1 MLEPVND
8 SIGEYLV
15 SARSFAEY
23 AAFFDLGPDDL
34 RGSVLDCPGG
44 GASFTATAASRGAGA
59 VAVDPAYADPPADVT
74 ARVRAELARG
84 KAWVTA
90 RTSRYEWGFHRDPET
105 LTRGRTESAR
115 LFAAD
120 IAAHPE
126 RYRVGSLPHL
136 PFADEAFDLVLSSH
150 FLFTYADRLDR
161 AFHLAAL
168 RELRRVARGQ
178 VRVFPVVDQAGGRLD
193 DLVDNLVHA
202 ITADG
207 VRVERRQVPYEFQR
221 GADTMLVLHPPSR

>member
-1 MLEPVND
+1 MND

-44 GASFTATAASRGAGA
+44 GASFTATAASRGVDAI
-59 VAVDPAYADPPADVT
+59 AVDPAYTEPPAEV
-74 ARVRAELARG
+74 AGRVRAELDRG
-84 KAWVTA
+84 SAWVTA
-90 RTSRYEWGFHRDPET
+90 RAGRYEWGFHHDPEA
-105 LTRGRTESAR
+105 LTRSRTESAR

-126 RYRVGSLPHL
+126 RYRFGTLPNL
-136 PFADEAFDLVLSSH
+136 PFADGAFDLVLSSH

-161 AFHLAAL
+161 DFHLAAL

-178 VRVFPVVDQAGGRLD
+178 VRVFPLVDHAGGRLD
-193 DLVDNLVHA
+193 SLVDDLVRVFA
-202 ITADG
+202 EDG
-207 VRVERRQVPYEFQR
+207 VRAERRRVPYEFQR
-221 GADTMLVLHPPSR
+221 GADTMLVLHPPGR

>member
-1 MLEPVND
+1 MSD

-23 AAFFDLGPDDL
+23 SAFFDLGEDDL

-44 GASFTATAASRGAGA
+44 GASFTATAASRGADA
-59 VAVDPAYADPPADVT
+59 IAADPAYADPPAEVA
-74 ARVRAELARG
+74 ARVRAEVDRG
-84 KAWVTA
+84 GAWVTA
-90 RTSRYEWGFHRDPET
+90 RTGRYEWGFHHDPET
-105 LTRGRTESAR
+105 LTRGRAESAR

-120 IAAHPE
+120 ITAHPDC
-126 RYRVGSLPHL
+126 YRFAALPEL

-161 AFHLAAL
+161 DFHLAAL

-178 VRVFPVVDQAGGRLD
+178 VRVFPLVDQAGGRLD
-193 DLVDNLVHA
+193 GLVDDLVRAL
-202 ITADG
+202 TADD
-207 VRVERRQVPYEFQR
+207 VRAERRRVPYEFQR
-221 GADTMLVLHPPSR
+221 GADTMLVLHPPGR